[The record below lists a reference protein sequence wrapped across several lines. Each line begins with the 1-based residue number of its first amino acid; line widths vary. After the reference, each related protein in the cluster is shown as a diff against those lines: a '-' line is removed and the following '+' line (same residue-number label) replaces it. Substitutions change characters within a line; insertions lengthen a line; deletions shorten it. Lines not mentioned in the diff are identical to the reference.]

1 MEMPRILSETLLNA
15 MGETTFS
22 RLSEAMELPPSVSVR
37 LNKAKPAGSDVVS
50 ELATGQVE
58 WCAEGLYLS
67 RRPNFTM
74 DPLLHAGAY
83 YVQESSSMFVCHVL
97 RQLVHEPVLMLDL
110 CAAPG
115 GKTTAASGVLPEGSV
130 IVSNE
135 TVGKRAN
142 ILCENVWKWGNPS
155 IMVTNNRPSDFQS
168 SPMMFDIVLADVPCS
183 GEGMMRKDQTALSQW
198 SPRLV
203 DECAL
208 LQKEIVADIWPC
220 LREGGLLIY
229 STCTFNTTENEDNL
243 RFIAEELGADG
254 VRLNVDANW
263 GITPALKG
271 TLPAYRFLPG
281 LTKGEG
287 LFMAVLRKRG
297 DAVSSARTIGKRRT
311 PMERVSQSRLRV
323 LSFGSAPNT
332 TKGGT
337 TLPHHSSALAV
348 GAADNT
354 LYYKV
359 DLDYPTAISY
369 LAREPIVLPQG
380 TPRGII
386 MLTYKGLPIGYAKN
400 IGQRANNLYP
410 QEWRIRNVKA
420 AEHY

>member
-1 MEMPRILSETLLNA
+1 MDLPIKLLDMLRDSMGAELS
-15 MGETTFS
+15 S
-22 RLSEAMELPPSVSVR
+22 RLQEGLCLPPSVSIR
-37 LNKAKPAGSDVVS
+37 LNMAKRAESDVVDPLVES
-50 ELATGQVE
+50 TVE
-58 WCAEGLYLS
+58 WCAEGRYLS
-67 RRPNFTM
+67 SRPNFTL

-83 YVQESSSMFVCHVL
+83 YVQESSSMFVCHAL

-115 GKTTAASGVLPEGSV
+115 GKTTAARSVLPEGSV
-130 IVSNE
+130 LVSNE
-135 TVGKRAN
+135 VVPKRAQ
-142 ILCENVWKWGNPS
+142 ILNENVWKWGHGGV
-155 IMVTNNRPSDFQS
+155 MVTQNRPVDFQS
-168 SPMMFDIVLADVPCS
+168 SPMMFDIVLCDAPCS
-183 GEGMMRKDQTALSQW
+183 GEGMMRKDETARSQW
-198 SPRLV
+198 SPQLV
-203 DECAL
+203 DDCAR
-208 LQKEIVADIWPC
+208 LQRQIVSDIWPC
-220 LREGGLLIY
+220 LHEGGILLY

-254 VRLNVDANW
+254 VRLNVDASW

-287 LFMAVLRKRG
+287 LFMAALRKRG

-323 LSFGSAPNT
+323 LSFGPAPNT

-337 TLPHHSSALAV
+337 ILPHHSSALAV

-380 TPRGII
+380 TPRSIV

-410 QEWRIRNVKA
+410 QEWRIRK
-420 AEHY
+420 H